1 MARAV
6 KGKPKHSC
14 SAQHKSEHKEAED
27 SVPKANGSKCK
38 QNPVRLRVQPTAMEG
53 AEALLLLGF
62 RRRAPP
68 AYPASGAVQRVCR
81 ERTSKQWNALLTQ
94 TKSRIGHRC
103 GMRKRLGEAHW
114 AAFVRYAEA
123 EHKAQFFR
131 AMAPASSGELHC
143 EGKLGGTQCPNGA
156 QIDLQHISS
165 TPTAALRSV
174 GEARG
179 RHECAIA
186 LLQQQLAGSSIIVP
200 RGVSNVPNE
209 HIKGPV
215 AVDIAQ
221 REGTASRL
229 DATREAW
236 GAAAEGHLTSAVKN
250 LSC

>member
-1 MARAV
+1 
-6 KGKPKHSC
+6 
-14 SAQHKSEHKEAED
+14 
-27 SVPKANGSKCK
+27 
-38 QNPVRLRVQPTAMEG
+38 MER
-53 AEALLLLGF
+53 AEALPLLGF

-68 AYPASGAVQRVCR
+68 ACPASDAVQRVCR
-81 ERTSKQWNALLTQ
+81 ERASKRWSALLTQ

-131 AMAPASSGELHC
+131 ALAPAGELCC
-143 EGKLGGTQCPNGA
+143 EGKLDGTPCPNGA

-174 GEARG
+174 GEARR

-209 HIKGPV
+209 HIEAPV